1 MIVTQ
6 TLQQLL
12 PDVRVYTSPKNFN
25 GELGMSLSIFGIESY
40 TPSIA
45 GVMQTIVHAVK
56 RCTQPQISD
65 RAPQVLVLEYGI
77 DHPWEMEFLLSIVKP
92 HVSIHTQIDAVHSLQ
107 FGSPEGIAAEEFLL
121 QQHTLES
128 AFVNV
133 DDAHL
138 ARVLPAIVC
147 DRITYSATHEKTDT
161 IVSWRVDSSAAAS
174 EWRGEHASAW
184 REGDASEWHEKNTS
198 VWHIDSAWQAATVT
212 FNHKK
217 TAHIHI
223 PLLGNYHLAY
233 AGVGLCLAD
242 IISYKLRGKEAFVNG
257 AKLALDVSLQA
268 GRRSIFQGVHE
279 SIIIDSSY
287 NASPGSVKH
296 ILTETTERL
305 GNAHPTYQPIFILG
319 EMRELGTQNEKEHT
333 GLAEFL
339 VPYVHAGIPLFL
351 VGESMLTIVAPWLHN
366 ALSPTEQALVHTF
379 PNYAALW
386 DALRDYVTD
395 HAWEQ
400 RYCLVFKGSQ
410 NTIFLEE
417 AIKYVLANPS
427 DEAKLTRQWDWW
439 AKKKAHWLDTSVH
452 AK

>member
-1 MIVTQ
+1 
-6 TLQQLL
+6 
-12 PDVRVYTSPKNFN
+12 
-25 GELGMSLSIFGIESY
+25 MSLSIFGIESY
-40 TPSIA
+40 TPSIV

-56 RCTQPQISD
+56 CCTQSQISD
-65 RAPQVLVLEYGI
+65 RAPEVLVLEYGI
-77 DHPWEMEFLLSIVKP
+77 DHPGEMEFLLSIVKP

-133 DDAHL
+133 DDTHL

-147 DRITYSATHEKTDT
+147 DRMTYSATHEQTDT
-161 IVSWRVDSSAAAS
+161 VVSWKMKQGGMSGNGEIDSSAASS
-174 EWRGEHASAW
+174 EWQAG
-184 REGDASEWHEKNTS
+184 
-198 VWHIDSAWQAATVT
+198 HIAIGQRATIT

-217 TAHIHI
+217 KAHIHI
-223 PLLGNYHLAY
+223 PLLGKYHLAY

-242 IISYKLRGKEAFVNG
+242 MISYKLRKKEAFADG
-257 AKLALDVSLQA
+257 AKVKLAVWLQA
-268 GRRSIFQGVHE
+268 GRWSIFSGIHE
-279 SIIIDSSY
+279 SLIIDSSY

-296 ILTETTERL
+296 ILTETTEWL
-305 GNAHPTYQPIFILG
+305 HTTHPTYQPMFILG

-339 VPYVHAGIPLFL
+339 VSYVHAGIPLFL

-366 ALSPTEQALVHTF
+366 VLSPAEHALVHTF

-395 HAWEQ
+395 HAWA
-400 RYCLVFKGSQ
+400 RRFCLVFKGSQ

-417 AIKYVLANPS
+417 AIKYVLANSS
-427 DEAKLTRQWDWW
+427 DESKLTRQGDWR
-439 AKKKAHWLDTSVH
+439 AKKKAHWLESSVH
-452 AK
+452 TK